1 MRPLHTNPAKL
12 FPPERSV
19 PRCESCGA
27 PAQGMGCEYC
37 GSRFHDE
44 LVVDHYPRGMLSY
57 VEATGMIENAEVG
70 QTLEVYRNVRHPGP
84 VASKGNVA
92 PFHRKRVGQV
102 TIDHIY
108 DDHFAHV
115 TIAEGKLAKNDIVE
129 LRKD

>member
-1 MRPLHTNPAKL
+1 MIRKSTMIAAAGISM
-12 FPPERSV
+12 FAA
-19 PRCESCGA
+19 A
-27 PAQGMGCEYC
+27 PAFAQGIGHSFFMR
-37 GSRFHDE
+37 GSIVE
-44 LVVDHYPRGMLSY
+44 TSAGNTVVCIGKADG
-57 VEATGMIENAEVG
+57 AEVG